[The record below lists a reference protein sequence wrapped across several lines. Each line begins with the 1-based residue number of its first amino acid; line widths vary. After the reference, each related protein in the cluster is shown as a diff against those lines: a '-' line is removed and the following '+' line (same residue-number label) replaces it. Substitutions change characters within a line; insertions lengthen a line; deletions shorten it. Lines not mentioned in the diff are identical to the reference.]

1 VSRLTA
7 GNKLKILA
15 GTAGFLFL
23 VKAAA
28 GWFLGKYFVSP
39 ELNPDVYIWG
49 MYGMFGLQVI
59 LAVLCGAVLVLLFQD
74 KRGKKQRILIVLL
87 VIFCLGF
94 SWGANKETTE
104 HMWQAEIVPAEESL
118 AQDGGSC
125 EWLTVSSEYGQYTG
139 VDWTEG
145 NVTLNRELSL
155 VMCKHHENRHGE
167 MVYFVYF
174 GLPSHKEPHESWDD
188 FEECFYGPLFAAG
201 GQGRQ
206 EG

>member
-1 VSRLTA
+1 MTA

-23 VKAAA
+23 VKATA

-39 ELNPDVYIWG
+39 DLNPDVYMWG
-49 MYGMFGLQVI
+49 MYGMFGLQVLLFFLGI
-59 LAVLCGAVLVLLFQD
+59 GVLVFFFRE
-74 KRGKKQRILIVLL
+74 KKGTGKRILTVLL
-87 VIFCLGF
+87 MLFCLWFG
-94 SWGANKETTE
+94 WGDN
-104 HMWQAEIVPAEESL
+104 AESTLYLWEAAAAPAEASL
-118 AQDGGSC
+118 VQDVRGQG
-125 EWLTVSSEYGQYTG
+125 WLTVLSEKGQYTG

-201 GQGRQ
+201 GQKQ
-206 EG
+206 PEG